1 MKTTATH
8 RLDIQR
14 VVLAATGV
22 ALLIAGF
29 ASALIAWATLSIDA
43 SGKAREEALIERGLD
58 RSLERIVEDVNSA
71 TIWND
76 TVKAL
81 SGQPDLVWLQLNLGD
96 YYADYMK
103 HAVTLTYDPTGQLVL
118 ASRDSEVVTPASE
131 AAFARAVA
139 PLVSEARQASLTPA
153 RRRATGFGAGY
164 SRSALVQ
171 VGRETWMVAVS
182 TVVPEDA
189 SVARLPV
196 DPVVVSGKPISS
208 LVSMLGPELAISDA
222 RFGPVGSRAGSS
234 VIVRDDAGRP
244 LGAVL
249 WTPDLPGRRLL
260 AEAVPIMLGAMLV
273 LLTGALVLFLWIRK
287 VSDALSLNE
296 AELVD
301 ARDRAEAANVAK
313 SRFLSNISHEL
324 RTPLNGVVGMAEV
337 IAAGDLPSAQRE
349 NLDILRESAGHL
361 TNLIE
366 QVLEIARLESGEA
379 NIRADIFVPATLIV
393 DTVEQHRA
401 DALAKDLRLEC
412 RVDNLGLRKGDSRAV
427 AQIVG
432 SLVRNAI
439 AYTPK
444 GVVRVQAHGVG
455 EDVRIVVSDTGVGI
469 ADSLLPSLFGAFV
482 QGDDSLTKSYA
493 GAGLGLAICR
503 RLVEAMD
510 GTIAIE
516 TRENVGSTF
525 TVTLR
530 LPVAI
535 RAAPQD
541 LRAAAQPFSAA
552 APNRV
557 AISAST

>member
-1 MKTTATH
+1 MTTTATH
-8 RLDIQR
+8 RRDIQR

-22 ALLIAGF
+22 ALLIAVF

-43 SGKAREEALIERGLD
+43 SEKAREEALVQRGLD
-58 RSLERIVEDVNSA
+58 RSRERIVEDVNSA

-81 SGQPDLVWLQLNLGD
+81 SGQPDLAWLQVNLGD
-96 YYADYMK
+96 YYADYTK
-103 HAVTLTYDPTGQLVL
+103 HVVTLTYDPAGRLLL
-118 ASRDSEVVTPASE
+118 ASRDSEVVTQASE

-164 SRSALVQ
+164 SRSALVR

-208 LVSMLGPELAISDA
+208 LVSVLGPDLAISNA
-222 RFGPVGSRAGSS
+222 RFGPVGAQAGSS
-234 VIVRDDAGRP
+234 VVVRDDTGRP
-244 LGAVL
+244 LGAIL

-260 AEAVPIMLGAMLV
+260 VEAVPIMLGVMLV
-273 LLTGALVLFLWIRK
+273 LLSGALVLFLWIRK

-366 QVLEIARLESGEA
+366 QVLEIARLESGDA
-379 NIRADIFVPATLIV
+379 AIRAKIFVPSTLIV

-401 DALAKDLRLEC
+401 DARAKNLRLEC
-412 RVDNLGLRKGDSRAV
+412 RVDDLGLRKGDSRAV
-427 AQIVG
+427 GQIVG

-439 AYTPK
+439 AYTPA
-444 GVVRVQAHGVG
+444 GVVRVQAHSVG

-482 QGDDSLTKSYA
+482 QGDDSLTKAYA

-510 GTIAIE
+510 GSIAVE
-516 TRENVGSTF
+516 TRENVGSSF

-530 LPVAI
+530 LPAAI

-541 LRAAAQPFSAA
+541 LRPAAQPLSAA
-552 APNRV
+552 AANRV